1 MEHEPHSDDKATQI
15 EKAAR
20 LLGGARILRHR
31 LGSQREVH
39 DLILRGLPTASVTF
53 LISHVVAISKDEVFE
68 KGIGMSPR
76 TLQRRTEV
84 ATKRLSPEQSGRA
97 WKFAA
102 ILAKATEVF
111 GSREAAERWLE
122 RPAIGLDRKRP
133 IDLLTTN
140 AGAEMVEKFLG
151 RLEYGV
157 YT

>member
-20 LLGGARILRHR
+20 LLGGVRIVRHR

-39 DLILRGLPTASVTF
+39 DLILRGLPTASVAF
-53 LISHVVAISKDEVFE
+53 LVRHFIVISKDEVFQ

-76 TLQRRTEV
+76 TLQRRTE
-84 ATKRLSPEQSGRA
+84 TKRLSPEQSGRA

-133 IDLLTTN
+133 IDLLITN